1 VTTTIEPQ
9 PLAAERP
16 DTWRQRLEAAVIT
29 PIREFRLAYL
39 PLLMIYFAY
48 GALGITAVADSF
60 WVKQSLTLTPE
71 DLAALAVWLTLP
83 WTIKMVFGE
92 LVDAVPLLGSQRRAY
107 IFLGAAMVAAGLV
120 LLAGAAGG
128 WIRFAK
134 PDTIYVL
141 ASLLTVTGVVLQD
154 VVADAMSTEV
164 VARENA
170 DGTPRDKAA
179 VDRELGMVQVLGRLA
194 LFFGIF
200 SVAWLSGYLA
210 TIFSYE
216 TVFLIGLFV
225 PLISITG
232 AIFVRLETAAPRAID
247 WRLLLG
253 GVVFGVVVTA
263 IGVGGVP
270 FSQEIVFVVSMTVI
284 ILMLRRVT
292 AGVDDETR
300 TRIFYAA
307 LVIFA
312 FRAVPG
318 MGAGYQWFSI
328 DRLGFDESFFG
339 VLQQIG
345 AGIGLVSAWLLS
357 DSITRQPVARVM
369 LWLTILGTVL
379 AIPNL
384 LLVYEVHHWTE
395 KVLGIGARQIA
406 ILDTAVQ
413 SPLINLSMIPM
424 LTLIAI
430 YAPAG
435 HRATWFA
442 LMASLMNMALVAGQL
457 LTKYLNIIFRVDRG
471 LYDALPALT
480 WSSIIL
486 GLVIPLFVIL
496 RYGRWIR

>member
-1 VTTTIEPQ
+1 MV
-9 PLAAERP
+9 
-16 DTWRQRLEAAVIT
+16 T

-60 WVKQSLTLTPE
+60 WVKQSLTMTPE
-71 DLAALAVWLTLP
+71 DLASLGVWLTLP
-83 WTIKMVFGE
+83 WTVKMVFGE

-107 IFLGAAMVAAGLV
+107 VFLGASLVATGLV

-128 WIRFAK
+128 WITFAR

-164 VARENA
+164 VARNNS

-179 VDRELGMVQVLGRLA
+179 VDRDLGMVQVLGRLA
-194 LFFGIF
+194 LSLGIF

-210 TIFSYE
+210 QVLSYQ
-216 TVFLIGLFV
+216 TVFLIGLAV
-225 PLISITG
+225 PMISVTG
-232 AIFVRLETAAPRAID
+232 AILVRLETATPRPVD
-247 WRLLLG
+247 WRLLAG
-253 GVVFGVVVTA
+253 GLAFGIVVTLL
-263 IGVGGVP
+263 GVAGVP
-270 FSQEIVFVVSMTVI
+270 FSQEIIFIISMTVI

-292 AGVDDETR
+292 ASVDDETR
-300 TRIFYAA
+300 LRIAYAA
-307 LVIFA
+307 VVIFA

-318 MGAGYQWFSI
+318 VGAGYQWFSI
-328 DRLGFDESFFG
+328 DRLGFDEAFFG

-357 DSITRQPVARVM
+357 DTITRQPVARVM
-369 LWLTILGTVL
+369 LWLTILGAVL

-395 KVLGIGARQIA
+395 RVLGIGARQIA

-413 SPLINLSMIPM
+413 SPLINISMIPM

-457 LTKYLNIIFRVDRG
+457 LTKYLNMIFVVDRG
-471 LYDALPALT
+471 DYVSLPALT
-480 WSSIIL
+480 WASIIL
-486 GLVIPLFVIL
+486 GLVIPLFAIL

>member
-1 VTTTIEPQ
+1 V
-9 PLAAERP
+9 
-16 DTWRQRLEAAVIT
+16 VT

-60 WVKQSLTLTPE
+60 WVKQSLTMTPE
-71 DLAALAVWLTLP
+71 DLASLGVWLTLP
-83 WTIKMVFGE
+83 WTVKMVFGE

-107 IFLGAAMVAAGLV
+107 VFLGASLVATGLV

-128 WIRFAK
+128 WITFAR

-164 VARENA
+164 VARNNS

-179 VDRELGMVQVLGRLA
+179 VDRDLGMVQVLGRLA
-194 LFFGIF
+194 LSLGIF

-210 TIFSYE
+210 QVLSYQ
-216 TVFLIGLFV
+216 TVFLIGLAV
-225 PLISITG
+225 PLISVTG
-232 AIFVRLETAAPRAID
+232 AILVRLETAAPRPVD
-247 WRLLLG
+247 WRLLAG
-253 GVVFGVVVTA
+253 GLAFGIVVTLL
-263 IGVGGVP
+263 GVAGVP
-270 FSQEIVFVVSMTVI
+270 FSQEIIFIISMTVI

-292 AGVDDETR
+292 ASVDDETR
-300 TRIFYAA
+300 LRIAYAA
-307 LVIFA
+307 VVIFA

-318 MGAGYQWFSI
+318 VGAGYQWFSI
-328 DRLGFDESFFG
+328 DRLGFDEAFFG

-357 DSITRQPVARVM
+357 DTITRQPVARVM
-369 LWLTILGTVL
+369 LWLTILGAVL

-395 KVLGIGARQIA
+395 RVLGIGARQIA

-413 SPLINLSMIPM
+413 SPLINISMIPM

-457 LTKYLNIIFRVDRG
+457 LTKYLNMIFVVDRG
-471 LYDALPALT
+471 DYVSLPALT
-480 WSSIIL
+480 WASIIL
-486 GLVIPLFVIL
+486 GLVIPLFAIL

>member
-1 VTTTIEPQ
+1 MV
-9 PLAAERP
+9 
-16 DTWRQRLEAAVIT
+16 T

-60 WVKQSLTLTPE
+60 WVKQSLTMTPE
-71 DLAALAVWLTLP
+71 DLASLGVWLTLP
-83 WTIKMVFGE
+83 WTVKMVFGE

-107 IFLGAAMVAAGLV
+107 VFLGASLVATGLV

-128 WIRFAK
+128 WITFAR

-164 VARENA
+164 VARNNS

-179 VDRELGMVQVLGRLA
+179 VDRDLGMVQVLGRLA
-194 LFFGIF
+194 LSLGIF

-210 TIFSYE
+210 QVLSYQ
-216 TVFLIGLFV
+216 TVFLIGLAV
-225 PLISITG
+225 PLISVTG
-232 AIFVRLETAAPRAID
+232 AILVRLETAAPRPVD
-247 WRLLLG
+247 WRLLAG
-253 GVVFGVVVTA
+253 GLAFGIVVTLL
-263 IGVGGVP
+263 GVAGVP
-270 FSQEIVFVVSMTVI
+270 FSQEIIFIISMTVI

-292 AGVDDETR
+292 ASVDDETR
-300 TRIFYAA
+300 LRIAYAA
-307 LVIFA
+307 VVIFA

-318 MGAGYQWFSI
+318 VGAGYQWFSI
-328 DRLGFDESFFG
+328 DRLGFDEAFFG

-357 DSITRQPVARVM
+357 DTITRQPVARVM
-369 LWLTILGTVL
+369 LWLTILGAVL

-384 LLVYEVHHWTE
+384 LLVYEVYHWTE
-395 KVLGIGARQIA
+395 RVLGIGARQIA

-413 SPLINLSMIPM
+413 SPLINISMIPM

-457 LTKYLNIIFRVDRG
+457 LTKYLNMIFVVDRG
-471 LYDALPALT
+471 DYVSLPALT
-480 WSSIIL
+480 WASIIL
-486 GLVIPLFVIL
+486 GLVIPLFAIL

>member
-1 VTTTIEPQ
+1 MV
-9 PLAAERP
+9 
-16 DTWRQRLEAAVIT
+16 T

-60 WVKQSLTLTPE
+60 WVKQSLTMTPE
-71 DLAALAVWLTLP
+71 DLASLGVWLTLP
-83 WTIKMVFGE
+83 WTVKMVFGE

-107 IFLGAAMVAAGLV
+107 VFLGASLVATGLV

-128 WIRFAK
+128 WITFAR

-164 VARENA
+164 VARNNS

-179 VDRELGMVQVLGRLA
+179 VDRDLGMVQVLGRLA
-194 LFFGIF
+194 LSLGIF

-210 TIFSYE
+210 QVLSYQ
-216 TVFLIGLFV
+216 TVFLIGLAV
-225 PLISITG
+225 PLISVTG
-232 AIFVRLETAAPRAID
+232 AILVRLETAAPRPVD
-247 WRLLLG
+247 WRLLAG
-253 GVVFGVVVTA
+253 GLAFGIVVTLL
-263 IGVGGVP
+263 GVAGVP
-270 FSQEIVFVVSMTVI
+270 FSQEIIFIISMTVI

-292 AGVDDETR
+292 ASVDDETR
-300 TRIFYAA
+300 LRIAYAA
-307 LVIFA
+307 VVIFA

-318 MGAGYQWFSI
+318 VGAGYQWFSI
-328 DRLGFDESFFG
+328 DRLGFDEAFFG

-357 DSITRQPVARVM
+357 DTITRQPVARVM
-369 LWLTILGTVL
+369 LWLTILGAVL

-395 KVLGIGARQIA
+395 RVLGIGARQIA

-413 SPLINLSMIPM
+413 SPLINISMIPM

-457 LTKYLNIIFRVDRG
+457 LTKYLNMIFVVDRG
-471 LYDALPALT
+471 DYVSLPALT
-480 WSSIIL
+480 WASIIL
-486 GLVIPLFVIL
+486 GLVIPLFAIL

>member
-1 VTTTIEPQ
+1 VTASLEPHA
-9 PLAAERP
+9 LAAERP
-16 DTWRQRLEAAVIT
+16 DTWRQRLEAAVVT

-60 WVKQSLTLTPE
+60 WVKQSLTMTPE
-71 DLAALAVWLTLP
+71 DLASLGVWLTLP
-83 WTIKMVFGE
+83 WTVKMVFGE

-107 IFLGAAMVAAGLV
+107 VFLGASLVATGLV

-128 WIRFAK
+128 WITFAR

-164 VARENA
+164 VARNNS

-179 VDRELGMVQVLGRLA
+179 VDRDLGMVQVLGRLA
-194 LFFGIF
+194 LSLGIF

-210 TIFSYE
+210 QVLSYQ
-216 TVFLIGLFV
+216 TVFLIGLAV
-225 PLISITG
+225 PLISVTG
-232 AIFVRLETAAPRAID
+232 AILVRLETAAPRPVD
-247 WRLLLG
+247 WRLLAG
-253 GVVFGVVVTA
+253 GLAFGIVVTLL
-263 IGVGGVP
+263 GVAGVP
-270 FSQEIVFVVSMTVI
+270 FSQEIIFIISMTVI

-292 AGVDDETR
+292 ASVDDETR
-300 TRIFYAA
+300 LRIAYAA
-307 LVIFA
+307 VVIFA

-318 MGAGYQWFSI
+318 VGAGYQWFSI
-328 DRLGFDESFFG
+328 DRLGFDEAFFG

-357 DSITRQPVARVM
+357 DTITRQPVARVM
-369 LWLTILGTVL
+369 LWLTILGAVL

-395 KVLGIGARQIA
+395 RVLGIGARQIA

-413 SPLINLSMIPM
+413 SPLINISMIPM

-457 LTKYLNIIFRVDRG
+457 LTKYLNMIFVVDRG
-471 LYDALPALT
+471 DYVSLPALT
-480 WSSIIL
+480 WASIIL
-486 GLVIPLFVIL
+486 GLVIPLFAIL